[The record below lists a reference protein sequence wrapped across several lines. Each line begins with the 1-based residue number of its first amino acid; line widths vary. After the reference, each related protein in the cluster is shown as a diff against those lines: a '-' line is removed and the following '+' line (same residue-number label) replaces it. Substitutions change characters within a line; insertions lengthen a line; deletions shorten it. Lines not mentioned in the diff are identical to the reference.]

1 MIKVTTPNT
10 IFGDITRKFDSYSDA
25 LKWVEICLE
34 NDLKVIVE
42 KI

>member
-1 MIKVTTPNT
+1 MIKVTTPGT
-10 IFGDITRKFDSYSDA
+10 IFGDITRKFDSYPEA
-25 LKWVEICLE
+25 LKWIEICLE

>member
-1 MIKVTTPNT
+1 MIKVTTPGT
-10 IFGDITRKFDSYSDA
+10 IFGDIVREFDNYPNA
-25 LKWVEICLE
+25 LEWVEICLE